1 MLEKITFLFP
11 VWRTL
16 PIFKMSIAWIFQQKY
31 NINIFIYVIEKN
43 WAVSKMEKNRLITV
57 FNQDIAPAM
66 YSE

>member
-1 MLEKITFLFP
+1 
-11 VWRTL
+11 
-16 PIFKMSIAWIFQQKY
+16 MSVVWIFQQKY